1 MIVKMNEAAEED
13 RQLNNQKKPAL
24 KKLTLLPTVVMHLK
38 KQDLKETF
46 IDSGVMSAIKEWL
59 SPLPDR
65 SLPALKIREELL
77 KILQEVSSR

>member
-38 KQDLKETF
+38 K
-46 IDSGVMSAIKEWL
+46 
-59 SPLPDR
+59 
-65 SLPALKIREELL
+65 
-77 KILQEVSSR
+77 